1 MGQKKTILLFGP
13 TASGKSKLAI
23 DIAKKLNGEI
33 VNADSMQIYKEI
45 KILSA
50 RPNEQTVKH
59 HLYGFISAKNNFSVG
74 AWYKLAATKIKEI
87 KKRNKTA
94 IVTGGTGLYF
104 KALVD
109 GLAQIPNVPKID
121 YSYLNPIGRFM
132 MKNHYQKKYPKIFK
146 GINTND
152 IQRVSRAISV
162 YNATGIT
169 LNEWQNKK
177 NKKYFNSKEFIKI
190 CLIPPKP
197 VLEEKIKKRFSD
209 MLKKG
214 AIQEARKYR
223 NLNLS
228 SHTLHSS
235 NSIIGLREIQSFLS
249 KKISMEDLKEQVL
262 IKTRQYAKRQFT
274 WQRGQMKDWK
284 GFEDTNYLDL
294 RKKVLSYLSKT

>member
-1 MGQKKTILLFGP
+1 
-13 TASGKSKLAI
+13 
-23 DIAKKLNGEI
+23 
-33 VNADSMQIYKEI
+33 
-45 KILSA
+45 
-50 RPNEQTVKH
+50 
-59 HLYGFISAKNNFSVG
+59 
-74 AWYKLAATKIKEI
+74 
-87 KKRNKTA
+87 
-94 IVTGGTGLYF
+94 
-104 KALVD
+104 
-109 GLAQIPNVPKID
+109 
-121 YSYLNPIGRFM
+121 M
-132 MKNHYQKKYPKIFK
+132 MKNHYQKKYLKIFK

>member
-13 TASGKSKLAI
+13 TASGKSKLAV

-50 RPNEQTVKH
+50 RPNKQTVKH

>member
-13 TASGKSKLAI
+13 TASGKSKLAV

-262 IKTRQYAKRQFT
+262 IKTRQYAKRQRT
-274 WQRGQMKDWK
+274 WARGQMFDWYKIQSKDLTK
-284 GFEDTNYLDL
+284 FL
-294 RKKVLSYLSKT
+294 KKL